1 MDQNERKKLEEGL
14 ELFLDEG
21 LERLLLS
28 HPTEPSG
35 CSRSRIRPLLL
46 KGELVFQAEEQIG
59 KQAFHRNLTK
69 EEAVAYVC
77 QMLNKNFRQAE
88 MSGIHGTG
96 VVLVSKKGKITV
108 KIRRKERTEAAG
120 SEKIRPRFDGQE
132 NGLRLLE
139 QKALYSGRGNP
150 GSFFSGS
157 GGYDGRRKGC
167 PQPL

>member
-108 KIRRKERTEAAG
+108 KIRRNGQRLPVPKKSVRALTDRKTGCAFWSTTAKSVIFWKRE
-120 SEKIRPRFDGQE
+120 SRF
-132 NGLRLLE
+132 L
-139 QKALYSGRGNP
+139 
-150 GSFFSGS
+150 F
-157 GGYDGRRKGC
+157 
-167 PQPL
+167 

>member
-77 QMLNKNFRQAE
+77 QMERLSATVMINTAR
-88 MSGIHGTG
+88 STG
-96 VVLVSKKGKITV
+96 SWNLSKIFSR
-108 KIRRKERTEAAG
+108 IW
-120 SEKIRPRFDGQE
+120 I
-132 NGLRLLE
+132 LRESL
-139 QKALYSGRGNP
+139 
-150 GSFFSGS
+150 
-157 GGYDGRRKGC
+157 
-167 PQPL
+167 

>member
-96 VVLVSKKGKITV
+96 VVLVSKKGKNN
-108 KIRRKERTEAAG
+108 RKNPKEGTDRG
-120 SEKIRPRFDGQE
+120 CRFRK
-132 NGLRLLE
+132 NPS
-139 QKALYSGRGNP
+139 AL
-150 GSFFSGS
+150 
-157 GGYDGRRKGC
+157 
-167 PQPL
+167 

>member
-96 VVLVSKKGKITV
+96 VVLVIF
-108 KIRRKERTEAAG
+108 
-120 SEKIRPRFDGQE
+120 PF
-132 NGLRLLE
+132 LLT
-139 QKALYSGRGNP
+139 KTTP
-150 GSFFSGS
+150 V
-157 GGYDGRRKGC
+157 
-167 PQPL
+167 P

>member
-69 EEAVAYVC
+69 KRRSPMSARC
-77 QMLNKNFRQAE
+77 LIRISDRQ
-88 MSGIHGTG
+88 
-96 VVLVSKKGKITV
+96 
-108 KIRRKERTEAAG
+108 R
-120 SEKIRPRFDGQE
+120 
-132 NGLRLLE
+132 
-139 QKALYSGRGNP
+139 
-150 GSFFSGS
+150 
-157 GGYDGRRKGC
+157 
-167 PQPL
+167 

>member
-77 QMLNKNFRQAE
+77 QMLNKNFRQNR
-88 MSGIHGTG
+88 SGFG
-96 VVLVSKKGKITV
+96 KQKGKNN
-108 KIRRKERTEAAG
+108 RKNPKEGTDRG
-120 SEKIRPRFDGQE
+120 CRFRK
-132 NGLRLLE
+132 NPS
-139 QKALYSGRGNP
+139 AL
-150 GSFFSGS
+150 
-157 GGYDGRRKGC
+157 
-167 PQPL
+167 